1 MQEILRYCFFAILSH
16 NMEDTILKA
25 VLMLLTALLLM
36 VFLSA
41 CANSNTILKG
51 ICQGIYNSSNQVAEM
66 KEPEDKLQ
74 TEKEP
79 ISYDQYIRERQEM
92 LKDQENSQSKQ

>member
-1 MQEILRYCFFAILSH
+1 
-16 NMEDTILKA
+16 MEDTILKT

-36 VFLSA
+36 VCLSA
-41 CANSNTILKG
+41 CANNNTILKG
-51 ICQGIYNSSNQVAEM
+51 ICQGIYNSSNQVSEM
-66 KEPEDKLQ
+66 KEPKDKLQ

-92 LKDQENSQSKQ
+92 LKDQENSQPKQ